1 MANSKFGVFRSLQL
15 GRFAAASAVVLYH
28 IYLDSPN
35 RSFFGT
41 TFDFGFLG
49 VDFFFVLSGFII
61 LYIHWD
67 DIGQTQ
73 RIGSFALKRFTRLY
87 PTYFILLSFAVALLL
102 LMPHYGLPQFH
113 NPSFILTNYAL
124 LPTNGDPILGLSWT
138 LQHEL
143 AFYMLFAILIGW
155 PTLGSTLL
163 AVWFVASFY
172 SSPDLPYPLSWLCD
186 QRHVE
191 FLFGMAGAYLVKT
204 TTIPKPAAVTC
215 LGIAMLVATALV
227 CDVDVKAGA
236 STVASRFPL
245 YLPAGFASALIIV
258 GAVQAEIDGLRLPT
272 LATALGDISYALYL
286 SQEFVLEAFYK
297 AGLKLNI
304 WRYVPPE
311 LYGLATY
318 VAAVVAAA
326 CFYYYV
332 EKPLLTLLRGS
343 KQRQRRIVQ
352 HVGS

>member
-1 MANSKFGVFRSLQL
+1 
-15 GRFAAASAVVLYH
+15 
-28 IYLDSPN
+28 
-35 RSFFGT
+35 
-41 TFDFGFLG
+41 
-49 VDFFFVLSGFII
+49 
-61 LYIHWD
+61 
-67 DIGQTQ
+67 
-73 RIGSFALKRFTRLY
+73 
-87 PTYFILLSFAVALLL
+87 
-102 LMPHYGLPQFH
+102 
-113 NPSFILTNYAL
+113 
-124 LPTNGDPILGLSWT
+124 
-138 LQHEL
+138 
-143 AFYMLFAILIGW
+143 
-155 PTLGSTLL
+155 
-163 AVWFVASFY
+163 
-172 SSPDLPYPLSWLCD
+172 
-186 QRHVE
+186 
-191 FLFGMAGAYLVKT
+191 MAGAYLVKT
-204 TTIPKPAAVTC
+204 TTIPKPTAVMC
-215 LGIAMLVATALV
+215 LGIAMLVAAALV

-245 YLPAGFASALIIV
+245 YLPAGFASALIII

-272 LATALGDISYALYL
+272 VATALGDISYALYL

-343 KQRQRRIVQ
+343 KQRQRRVVQ